1 MSAPLPVANDAGWH
15 RVHPVSPLVRGWIA
29 VVAIAFVWGQNAFSG
44 LIDPGAEPDPGDRWL
59 AERGGLVVLFGLG
72 ILLLVV
78 LGFFASWWFTRYQIT
93 EQHVNVNSGI
103 IFRQQRQARIDRV
116 QAIDIAQPLLA
127 RIFGLAELKFDVA
140 DSGQSAMSLSYV
152 KLPVAKELRNEILLR
167 ASGLATAPAVAAPLA
182 GPATAT
188 EAEIGTGFP
197 APGTVRTPA
206 PEAPEFV
213 VATVPPGRLIG
224 SLLLN
229 PLSISLVVMVIGTI
243 VLMFN
248 VDGFGPLVLLPM
260 FLGLGGA
267 LWNGFNQGWNFKA
280 ATGADGL
287 RVSYGLLDTR
297 HQTVPP
303 GRVQAIR
310 ISSPWL
316 WRRLGWYRVTVNV
329 AGFGQNTDTAQRS
342 TLLPVGR
349 YEDVMA
355 VLSVVL
361 PDPGTSDP
369 VELFRAGIAGSGP
382 EFGFT
387 GSPRTVRPLSPLAWR
402 RQGYAITGTALLARA
417 GALHRTLVVVPHERS
432 QGLLLSQG
440 PLARR
445 CKVASVHLATTPG
458 PIAPKVKQLGLEDAR
473 TLFLEQ
479 SDRAAAARALHDTN
493 HWLLPAHPDR
503 VPHPAAERAPGEP
516 APVEPPPFEPGTKDH
531 S

>member
-1 MSAPLPVANDAGWH
+1 MAGDGSWR

-29 VVAIAFVWGQNAFSG
+29 VVAIAFVYGQNAFNG
-44 LIDPGAEPDPGDRWL
+44 LLNPGMEADPGGAWL
-59 AERGGLVVLFGLG
+59 AERGPLAVLIGLG
-72 ILLLVV
+72 VLLLVV
-78 LGFFASWWFTRYQIT
+78 LGFVASWWFTRYQIT
-93 EQHVNVNSGI
+93 EHHVNVNSGI

-116 QAIDIAQPLLA
+116 QAVDIAQPLLA

-152 KLPVAKELRNEILLR
+152 KLAEAKELRNEILFL
-167 ASGLATAPAVAAPLA
+167 ASGLKPTTVPPARATD
-182 GPATAT
+182 TAT
-188 EAEIGTGFP
+188 SEQARIPALEAT
-197 APGTVRTPA
+197 
-206 PEAPEFV
+206 EFV
-213 VATVPPGRLIG
+213 VASVPPGRLVG
-224 SLLLN
+224 SLLLH
-229 PLSISLVVMVIGTI
+229 PLGISLAVSVIVI
-243 VLMFN
+243 VVLMLKIE
-248 VDGFGPLVLLPM
+248 GFGPFVLLPT

-280 ATGADGL
+280 ATGDDGL

-316 WRRLGWYRVTVNV
+316 WRALGWYRVTVNV

-349 YEDVMA
+349 YDDVMA

-361 PDPGTSDP
+361 PDPGTADP
-369 VELFRAGIAGSGP
+369 VELFRAGISGSGP
-382 EFGFT
+382 DHGFT
-387 GSPRTVRPLSPLAWR
+387 GSPRSVRPLSPLAWR
-402 RQGYAITGTALLARA
+402 RQGYAVTGTALLARS
-417 GALHRTLVVVPHERS
+417 GVLHRTLVVVPHERS
-432 QGLLLSQG
+432 QGLLLTQG

-445 CKVASVHLATTPG
+445 CRVANVHLATTPG
-458 PIAPKVKQLGLEDAR
+458 PVSPVVKQLALGDAR

-479 SDRAAAARALHDTN
+479 ADRAAAARALHDAN
-493 HWLLPAHPDR
+493 HWIQ
-503 VPHPAAERAPGEP
+503 PAARQTPSGPDGQRPPEP
-516 APVEPPPFEPGTKDH
+516 ATTKDP